1 MCPNCRELG
10 TSVKDGRVV
19 CHNCGRHYV
28 EAEWK
33 KAGETRKAVIAE
45 RKAQE
50 PPAQVTRTQ

>member
-33 KAGETRKAVIAE
+33 KAGETRKAMRAE
-45 RKAQE
+45 REAN
-50 PPAQVTRTQ
+50 PPAQVTKLA